1 MTNQERILALIQ
13 ANPEGLTD
21 AEIRE
26 RTGIQPHQQV
36 NQICRALEQ
45 IGHTKRVDGP
55 PGRIMNVPSDDR
67 DSSGLEREQ
76 EDSGGEIKRPFD
88 PEKIKVRTVNI
99 VVDQLVSRIGHDEID
114 LAPDFQR
121 MAGIWNDERK
131 SRLIESLLLRIPI
144 PVFYVAADEDEK
156 WSVVDGLQ
164 RTSTIHTYVTGC
176 FRLSKLEYLTKLNDH
191 HYVNLPRPMQR
202 RISETQLVV
211 NVIEPGTP
219 EEVMFNIFRRIN
231 TGGMMLNGQ
240 EIRHALHR
248 GPVRDYLKKLAN
260 SEEFLNAT
268 AKSIKTNRMADREC
282 VLRFI
287 AFYINPWEKYSEN
300 DLDGYLGRTM
310 KKVNA
315 MNSHERDRISDDFR
329 KAMKAASCIFEDDAF
344 RKRYDKKDD
353 RRRPISKA
361 LFEAWSVG
369 LARRSNSEIKILMG
383 RRKQINNRFISLMND
398 DEEFDKAIS
407 YSTGIPV
414 RVRNRFR
421 MIDKLIK
428 EHL

>member
-13 ANPEGLTD
+13 SNSEGLTD
-21 AEIRE
+21 AEIRKH
-26 RTGIQPHQQV
+26 TGIQPHQQV

-45 IGHTKRVDGP
+45 IGHTKRINGLE
-55 PGRIMNVPSDDR
+55 GRIINVPSVDR
-67 DSSGLEREQ
+67 DSGLEREQ
-76 EDSGGEIKRPFD
+76 EDSGVEIKRPFD

-144 PVFYVAADEDEK
+144 PVFYVAADKDEK

-164 RTSTIHTYVTGC
+164 RTSAIHAYMTGC
-176 FRLSKLEYLTKLNDH
+176 FRLTKLEYLTKLNNH
-191 HYVNLPRPMQR
+191 HYTDLPRPMQR
-202 RISETQLVV
+202 RISETQIVV

-240 EIRHALHR
+240 EIRHALHP
-248 GPVRDYLKKLAN
+248 GSVRDYLKNLAN
-260 SEEFLNAT
+260 SKEFLKAT
-268 AKSIKTNRMADREC
+268 SKSIKTNRMADREC

-287 AFYINPWEKYSEN
+287 AFHINPWEEYSEN

-310 KKVNA
+310 RNVNI
-315 MNSHERDRISDDFR
+315 MNSRERNRISEDFK
-329 KAMKAASCIFEDDAF
+329 KAMKAAFYIFKDDAF
-344 RKRYDKKDD
+344 RKRYDEKDD

-369 LARRSNSEIKILMG
+369 LARRSDSEIDILMHK
-383 RRKQINNRFISLMND
+383 RKKINNRFISLMNE
-398 DEEFDKAIS
+398 DEEFDKSIS

-414 RVRNRFR
+414 RVRKRFR
-421 MIDKLIK
+421 AIDELIK
-428 EHL
+428 GCL